1 MPQVSGILETAIYV
15 NDVSA
20 AATFYRRT
28 FGFKT
33 LLESDRLI
41 ALNVAGRDVLLL
53 FKAGATSGSFATP
66 GGIIPD
72 HTGIGGGH
80 FAFSIAATDLSAWRD
95 LLASQ
100 HVPIESEVEWDGG
113 AQSIYFRDPDQNLV
127 ELITAGFWKF

>member
-20 AATFYRRT
+20 ATTFYRRI
-28 FGFKT
+28 FGFKM

-53 FKAGATSGSFATP
+53 FKAGATTGSFATP
-66 GGIIPD
+66 GGIIPG

-80 FAFSIAATDLSAWRD
+80 FAFSIAAADLSAWRA

-100 HVPIESEVEWDGG
+100 NVPIESEVEWDGG
-113 AQSIYFRDPDQNLV
+113 AQSIYFRDPDQNVV
-127 ELITAGFWKF
+127 ELITPGFWKF